1 MPKAIAKEVL
11 GRPLEFTNGE
21 ELSNRLHQP
30 LPPNEVSVYVL
41 LCVGIGSGLKS
52 ALLLPKPGC
61 NHQGIRK
68 AVRHVQLPSLNRQRL
83 GIPFQRS

>member
-41 LCVGIGSGLKS
+41 LCVGIGSGLNQVCPV
-52 ALLLPKPGC
+52 AAQTRLP
-61 NHQGIRK
+61 
-68 AVRHVQLPSLNRQRL
+68 PS
-83 GIPFQRS
+83 GD